1 MDWYI
6 IEYLYPKSFN
16 VFIETMFPNIGMV
29 SISTLKNFDIK
40 KLYSFFDK
48 QGIYLI
54 LEINHLNLWNFVI
67 KKDNWVLSDGTF
79 TARTREEIEEE
90 GFMHCFK
97 KLEENINYK
106 QKV

>member
-16 VFIETMFPNIGMV
+16 KFIETMFPNIGVV
-29 SISTLKNFDIK
+29 SVSTLKNFDLK

-54 LEINHLNLWNFVI
+54 LEINHLNDWNFVV
-67 KKDNWVLSDGTF
+67 KKDNWILSDISI
-79 TARTREEIEEE
+79 TAKSREEIEEE
-90 GFMHCFK
+90 GFTYCFK

-106 QKV
+106 EKV